1 MPRYDLCVLGAGP
14 AGLAAAVR
22 AHDLGKTVALI
33 DGGRAGGA
41 GIWDGALSS
50 KTAWHLSGDFAR
62 ARRTD
67 RGYRGGEVALAWDEV
82 RAEVRAAC
90 AEASALVERQ
100 LAYLAATGPRGG
112 RVDHLRGRARFVAP
126 DAVELSSDGAAPRRI
141 DAERFLI
148 AVGSR
153 PRAMPDIAIDGDR
166 ILTSDHV
173 DHLAAPPASLAIVG
187 GGVVGCEYATIF
199 GQFGATAVELLDR
212 QPRILPSE
220 DDDVA
225 RVIAGR
231 FAALG
236 VAIHRRARLESI
248 AVRGDGVDL
257 VIRATTDGGGDA
269 VVERRVE
276 RVLVAIGRV
285 PDTAAL
291 GLDLA
296 GVQLTAGGSVV
307 VDGTRTTSPRVWAA
321 GDVTADVMLV
331 NMAEIEARHAVLDM
345 FGLDPPPIRYDAQSA
360 IYFLS
365 PELATVG
372 LGEQAARAQGIP
384 FRAAVVSNRLLRRY
398 IAMRATDGFVKL
410 LAHRD
415 GRLLGLRVVGPQA
428 GSCIQGVA
436 LLIAGGG
443 TLDDL
448 DRCVHPHPAVT
459 EGVQEAARLLLGNS
473 LYKPGA
479 VGDLARIVEG

>member
-1 MPRYDLCVLGAGP
+1 MTRYDLCVLGAGP

-22 AHDLGKTVALI
+22 AHDLGKTVALV

-67 RGYRGGEVALAWDEV
+67 RGYRGGLVTLAWDEV
-82 RAEVRAAC
+82 RDQVRAAC
-90 AEASALVERQ
+90 DEASALVQRQ
-100 LAYLAATGPRGG
+100 LAYLAAPSPRGG
-112 RVDHLRGRARFVAP
+112 RVDHIPGRARFIAP
-126 DAVELSSDGAAPRRI
+126 DAVEISGPTPRRI
-141 DAERFLI
+141 DAERFLV

-153 PRAMPDIAIDGDR
+153 PRPLPDIAIDGER

-173 DHLAAPPASLAIVG
+173 DHLAAPPASLAIIG

-225 RVIAGR
+225 SVIAAR

-236 VAIHRRARLESI
+236 IAIHRQARLEAI
-248 AVRGDGVDL
+248 AVTGDGVDL
-257 VIRATTDGGGDA
+257 TIRAATDGGGEA
-269 VVERRVE
+269 IIQRRVA

-291 GLDLA
+291 GLDAA
-296 GVQLTAGGSVV
+296 GVRTTASGAIV
-307 VDGTRTTSPRVWAA
+307 VDGTRSTSPRVWAA
-321 GDVTADVMLV
+321 GDVTADIMLV
-331 NMAEIEARHAVLDM
+331 NMAEIEARHAVADM
-345 FGLDPPPIRYDAQSA
+345 FGLDPPPISYDAQSA

-365 PELATVG
+365 PELASVG
-372 LGEQAARAQGIP
+372 LGEHAARQKGIP
-384 FRAAVVSNRLLRRY
+384 FRAAVISNRLLRRS

-428 GSCIQGVA
+428 CSCIQGVA

-448 DRCVHPHPAVT
+448 DRCVHPHPAIT